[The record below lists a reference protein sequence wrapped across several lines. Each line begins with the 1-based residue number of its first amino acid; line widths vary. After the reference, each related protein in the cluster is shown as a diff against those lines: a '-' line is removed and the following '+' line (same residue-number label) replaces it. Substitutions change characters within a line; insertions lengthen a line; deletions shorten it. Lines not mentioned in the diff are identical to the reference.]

1 MLSALPLLVIVVGLY
16 HAVVLAGV
24 GSLTA
29 VLFDATLMSGATFA
43 FTMGDLLMVTGLVL
57 IYVEIFKAT
66 RTSSASIVDHLLSM
80 LLFVVCLVE
89 FLILPGF
96 GTSVFLMLTL
106 MTFIDVVAGFTVTI
120 SAARRDIGIEE
131 GLRR

>member
-1 MLSALPLLVIVVGLY
+1 MLAAFPLLVIVVGLY
-16 HAVVLAGV
+16 HAVVLTGL
-24 GSLTA
+24 GSLGA
-29 VLFDATLMSGATFA
+29 VLYDVTLISGATFA
-43 FTMGDLLMVTGLVL
+43 FTMADLLLALGLVL
-57 IYVEIFKAT
+57 LYFEIFKAT

-89 FLILPGF
+89 FIVLPGF

-120 SAARRDIGIEE
+120 STARRDFGVEE